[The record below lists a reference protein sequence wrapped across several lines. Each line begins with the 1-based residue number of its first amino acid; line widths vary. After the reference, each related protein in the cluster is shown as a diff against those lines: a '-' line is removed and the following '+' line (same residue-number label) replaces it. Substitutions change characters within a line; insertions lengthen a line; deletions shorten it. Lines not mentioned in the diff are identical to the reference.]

1 MTLRQA
7 AKKAKNE
14 LQNEAVTTIKKQ
26 TLFTYNICIA
36 HRIADLV
43 GGSCDEVEEGKKI
56 RYIIKQPSRR
66 KK

>member
-26 TLFTYNICIA
+26 TLSTYDICIA
-36 HRIADLV
+36 HRIAELV
-43 GGSCDEVEEGKKI
+43 NGKLKEVEEGKKI
-56 RYIIKQPSRR
+56 RYIIIQPSRR

>member
-26 TLFTYNICIA
+26 TFLHITFALLI
-36 HRIADLV
+36 
-43 GGSCDEVEEGKKI
+43 E
-56 RYIIKQPSRR
+56 
-66 KK
+66 

>member
-26 TLFTYNICIA
+26 TLSTYNICLA
-36 HRIADLV
+36 HRIAEIV
-43 GGSCDEVEEGKKI
+43 SGSCEEFEEGKKI